1 MINEKDLPGAA
12 APARRP
18 GIVDLGTDMRNLR
31 RAWATRITGSPLSL
45 SVDRLVAATAGAGLS
60 GATVA
65 AAILMA
71 TGRSLPAATALAVVA
86 CVIAVLCHGW
96 AVCLL
101 ATRTPPRT
109 GRNWQD
115 LMARNKAQRSF
126 GLLPRTVRYVLTA
139 TLSLGLLLSAVAAS
153 TAVQNQA
160 AGLSFDRLV
169 AGLLMFAF
177 SIQAAISGSE
187 LVRRTGTSPAGS

>member
-1 MINEKDLPGAA
+1 MINEEDLLGAA
-12 APARRP
+12 ASARRP
-18 GIVDLGTDMRNLR
+18 GIVDLGAGMRNSR
-31 RAWATRITGSPLSL
+31 WAWATRMTGSPLSL
-45 SVDRLVAATAGAGLS
+45 SVDRLVAGAAGAGLS
-60 GATVA
+60 GTTVA
-65 AAILMA
+65 AVLLS
-71 TGRSLPAATALAVVA
+71 TGRLFPAATALGVVA
-86 CVIAVLCHGW
+86 CVTAVFCHAW
-96 AVCLL
+96 AMCLL

-139 TLSLGLLLSAVAAS
+139 TLSLGLLLSAAAAF
-153 TAVQNQA
+153 TAMQNQA

-169 AGLLMFAF
+169 TGLLMFAF

-187 LVRRTGTSPAGS
+187 LVRRKGASPAGS